1 MYASSRRIKV
11 DCSKHLPTTP
21 LTRMVSRGEIT
32 QALKLC
38 NIITDTPVDTLKKCA
53 NLNEM
58 SALRDAAEAL
68 AEHLDD
74 AIVKSSPCKYN
85 VTTVESSIDSFRHYK
100 FKKFS
105 GLCGHNLGPILATQ
119 VGEAIRAEDG
129 MLAIRML
136 IPILDFFN
144 EWAGTLDDSYGEGG
158 MFVCDWNDQL
168 EKAISLLPDKLDGED
183 HAVIEEIMESMEQLD
198 AYGWDSDVEDSR
210 TQLQKILDS
219 TQKKG
224 CKRTRKY

>member
-1 MYASSRRIKV
+1 MVLSR
-11 DCSKHLPTTP
+11 D
-21 LTRMVSRGEIT
+21 EIT

-38 NIITDTPVDTLKKCA
+38 NIITDTPVDTLKKYA
-53 NLNEM
+53 DLDEM

-85 VTTVESSIDSFRHYK
+85 VASVESSIDSFRHYK

-105 GLCGHNLGPILATQ
+105 GLCGHNLGPILTTQ

-144 EWAGTLDDSYGEGG
+144 EWSGRLDDSYGEGS
-158 MFVCDWNDQL
+158 MFVYDWNVEL
-168 EKAISLLPDKLDGED
+168 KEAISLLPDKLDD
-183 HAVIEEIMESMEQLD
+183 KNHAVIEEIMESMEALD
-198 AYGWDSDVEDSR
+198 DYGWGCNVADSR
-210 TQLQKILDS
+210 IELQKILDG
-219 TQKKG
+219 THKKG
-224 CKRTRKY
+224 CKRTRQY